1 MIHSLS
7 KVINANI
14 SALEP
19 TMENDGSFND
29 KFAKTV
35 SRTYAQKVAGR
46 TLVQHFDWKQDGIFT
61 LVFAMNTDIEAPTI
75 IFTNLKYW
83 YPDGFRMDI
92 EPQDAVRTSINGQYI
107 ELYNSQNQ
115 NYDGKNVT
123 VTIIP
128 K

>member
-1 MIHSLS
+1 M
-7 KVINANI
+7 AG
-14 SALEP
+14 ALPDE
-19 TMENDGSFND
+19 TCTGCSYGLWNVDGSFND

-46 TLVQHFDWKQDGIFT
+46 TLVQHFDWKQGGMFT

-92 EPQDAVRTSINGQYI
+92 EPQDTVRTSINGQYI

-115 NYDGKNVT
+115 TDDGKNVT
-123 VTIIP
+123 VTITP